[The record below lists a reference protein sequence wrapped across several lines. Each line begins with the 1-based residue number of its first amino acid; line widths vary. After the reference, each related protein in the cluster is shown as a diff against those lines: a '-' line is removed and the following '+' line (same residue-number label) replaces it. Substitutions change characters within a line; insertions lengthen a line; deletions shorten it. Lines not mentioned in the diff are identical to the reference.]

1 MNKRIRKKIDK
12 SRCEIYVKNIAECI
26 ITHRIFMRLKYN
38 YNRKLNILNIKRVCR
53 YSIRQMSYLKLELFV
68 IMVTHRTAVFF
79 NETFTPPVNGEISA
93 KNVLRQLGVLSES
106 MGVPI
111 VTDEQRD
118 YSNWGLHPDGNPV
131 ILDD

>member
-1 MNKRIRKKIDK
+1 MNKRIRKKINK
-12 SRCEIYVKNIAECI
+12 SRREIYVRNLARCI
-26 ITHRIFMRLKYN
+26 ITYRIKTRLK
-38 YNRKLNILNIKRVCR
+38 YNRKLNIKRACG
-53 YSIRQMSYLKLELFV
+53 YSIRQKSYPKIELFV
-68 IMVTHRTAVFF
+68 LMAIPMRQMYCSMKHLL
-79 NETFTPPVNGEISA
+79 PLVNGEIST
-93 KNVLRQLGVLSES
+93 KNVLRQLDVLSES